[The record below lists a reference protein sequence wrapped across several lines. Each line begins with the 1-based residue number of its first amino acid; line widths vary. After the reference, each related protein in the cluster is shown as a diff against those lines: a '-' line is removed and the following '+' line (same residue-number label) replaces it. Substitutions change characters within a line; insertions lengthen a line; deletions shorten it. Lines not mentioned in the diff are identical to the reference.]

1 MHPTQYSLPTD
12 SLDSLFS
19 QKPTGLL
26 KQLNTLGSQ
35 FVATF
40 QIRTDFFVSV
50 SSAITARTF
59 ELCSEKGMQRELF
72 FLYSFFHI
80 APTDLVLLCD
90 WLIPL
95 PRDFES
101 KGKEDGRSPLFS
113 KLVDTILDEG
123 MLRITVNVNQ
133 YIPQNSSRVFR
144 GRILTAA
151 DEVHEI
157 C

>member
-1 MHPTQYSLPTD
+1 MDPTQYSLPTD
-12 SLDSLFS
+12 SLDSLS
-19 QKPTGLL
+19 PQKPTDLI
-26 KQLNTLGSQ
+26 KHLNTLGSQ
-35 FVATF
+35 FFATF

-151 DEVHEI
+151 DEVHENR
-157 C
+157 

>member
-1 MHPTQYSLPTD
+1 
-12 SLDSLFS
+12 
-19 QKPTGLL
+19 
-26 KQLNTLGSQ
+26 
-35 FVATF
+35 
-40 QIRTDFFVSV
+40 
-50 SSAITARTF
+50 
-59 ELCSEKGMQRELF
+59 MQRELF

-90 WLIPL
+90 WLIQL
-95 PRDFES
+95 PRDSAS